1 MGLPPGETRAG
12 AKPHSDNL
20 GCFGAGSSSKN
31 ASSGKGGSSGRKDS
45 QSTSNNHGPGSSSR
59 PTRTGPV
66 KGMELLWQPEV
77 NNNTSVSHFL
87 FIKILSNFIFIGIIT
102 SHFCSYIGGPALPE
116 SLI

>member
-1 MGLPPGETRAG
+1 MGSLAPGETRAG

-31 ASSGKGGSSGRKDS
+31 GSSNKGNGGRKES
-45 QSTSNNHGPGSSSR
+45 QSTSNGPGSSSR

-77 NNNTSVSHFL
+77 NILHLLLIEGVKRLKLSPHFMSEYDRDFFFSRWCNL
-87 FIKILSNFIFIGIIT
+87 T
-102 SHFCSYIGGPALPE
+102 
-116 SLI
+116 

>member
-31 ASSGKGGSSGRKDS
+31 ANSGKGGSSGRKDS
-45 QSTSNNHGPGSSSR
+45 QSTSNNHGPGGSSR

-77 NNNTSVSHFL
+77 GNNSQELADSPKF
-87 FIKILSNFIFIGIIT
+87 
-102 SHFCSYIGGPALPE
+102 FCYNSMPEFYSY
-116 SLI
+116 

>member
-77 NNNTSVSHFL
+77 NDYTPVTHFPPL
-87 FIKILSNFIFIGIIT
+87 PDFIRYL
-102 SHFCSYIGGPALPE
+102 YIYWNHHVTFLLLHRWS
-116 SLI
+116 SLT